1 MQTQNPTSAQ
11 PAVAP
16 TPANRRQP
24 YSITRSQDHFRRALK
39 RLPLGV
45 SSNFRYW
52 GDDKTIYVSR
62 GKGAYVWDIDDNRY
76 IDYRLGYGPAILGHC
91 HDAVDAAAHEAQR
104 VGTVYALG
112 TEREL
117 TVAEL
122 IHQMVPAAELVR
134 FSNSG
139 TEAVMGA
146 LRLARGY
153 TGKSHYVTFE
163 GSYHGLFDAAMWYA
177 DIAGMENE
185 TDDPKIIAYGK
196 GIPDLVRQLF
206 WQVPYNNAERLE
218 RVLKKHAD
226 SIAAVLIEPILGNCC
241 GIPAKPEFLKAVRE
255 LCDRYNVLMI
265 IDEVKTGFRVGK
277 SGAQGLYDVKADIC
291 TMAKAMANGYP
302 IAAIGGR
309 EEIMRHFGNGVAHGG
324 TYTAQA
330 MSLAAAET
338 TLRILKDTDALADVA
353 NYGLAMQKGMSKI
366 LTERSI
372 AHTFAGHPSMG
383 GLFLKE
389 KAPTNYRDWKT
400 SNYTFYDTLAG
411 HLIARGIMCEPDSR
425 EPWFI
430 SAKHD
435 QACLDETLAVFEE
448 AVDITVKEVHGRYIR
463 RLKAEQAAQ
472 KLAQETAAKDATA
485 VSSPT
490 A

>member
-1 MQTQNPTSAQ
+1 MQPITPNPEH
-11 PAVAP
+11 
-16 TPANRRQP
+16 NRRQP
-24 YSITRSQDHFRRALK
+24 YSITRSQDHFKRALK

-52 GDDKTIYVSR
+52 GDDKTIYVKR

-91 HDAVDAAAHEAQR
+91 HDAVDAAAHEAQQI
-104 VGTVYALG
+104 GTIYALG

-117 TVAEL
+117 VVAEL
-122 IHQMVPAAELVR
+122 IHQMMPAAELVR

-139 TEAVMGA
+139 TEAVMAA
-146 LRLARGY
+146 LRLARGV

-177 DIAGMENE
+177 DVAGMENE
-185 TDDPKIIAYGK
+185 VDDPKIVAYGK

-218 RVLKKHAD
+218 RVLKKHGS

-255 LCDRYNVLMI
+255 MCDRYNVLMI
-265 IDEVKTGFRVGK
+265 VDEVKTGFRVAKG
-277 SGAQGLYDVKADIC
+277 GAQELYGVAADIC
-291 TMAKAMANGYP
+291 TMAKALANGYS

-309 EEIMRHFGNGVAHGG
+309 EAIMRNFGNGVAHGG

-330 MSLAAAET
+330 MSLAAAER
-338 TLRILKDTDALADVA
+338 TLTILKDTDALANIA
-353 NYGLAMQKGMSKI
+353 AYGTAMQEGIGKI
-366 LTERSI
+366 LTARSI
-372 AHTFAGHPSMG
+372 AHSFAGHPSMG
-383 GLFLKE
+383 GIFLKE

-400 SNYTFYDTLAG
+400 SNYTLYDTLAG

-430 SAKHD
+430 SAAHD
-435 QACLDETLAVFEE
+435 KACLDETLAVFEE

-463 RLKAEQAAQ
+463 RIRSDQ
-472 KLAQETAAKDATA
+472 
-485 VSSPT
+485 SPT
-490 A
+490 AE